1 MKTSF
6 NRHEVS
12 PMHNRAL
19 TALVAALAGLAL
31 AAAPALAGEDD
42 DGDDDDSPA
51 QVQNLPA
58 PAAGGAPAGA
68 PRGGVATGLG
78 GTADDG
84 DDGMALLG
92 LASGVLLLTATGGV
106 VATRR
111 RSS

>member
-1 MKTSF
+1 MDASF

-19 TALVAALAGLAL
+19 SALVATLAGLAL
-31 AAAPALAGEDD
+31 VNAPAYAGEND
-42 DGDDDDSPA
+42 DGDDDNAPA
-51 QVQNLPA
+51 EVQNLPA

-78 GTADDG
+78 GMADQDDTA
-84 DDGMALLG
+84 ALLG
-92 LASGVLLLTATGGV
+92 LASGVLLLTAGGGV